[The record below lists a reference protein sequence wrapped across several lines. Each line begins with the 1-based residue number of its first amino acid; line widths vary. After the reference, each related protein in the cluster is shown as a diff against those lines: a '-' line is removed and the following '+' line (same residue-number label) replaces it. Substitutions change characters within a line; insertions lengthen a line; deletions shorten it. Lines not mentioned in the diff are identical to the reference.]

1 MHQLRYIKNEVL
13 PTTHS
18 SNMLF
23 KKYLLTW
30 ERGMDGAIV
39 VGAEIGI
46 PHGSTRGGW
55 GPNPMLGSISNKSA
69 K

>member
-1 MHQLRYIKNEVL
+1 
-13 PTTHS
+13 
-18 SNMLF
+18 MLL
-23 KKYLLTW
+23 KGYLLTW

-69 K
+69 KLLDDGAVCLENNSNR